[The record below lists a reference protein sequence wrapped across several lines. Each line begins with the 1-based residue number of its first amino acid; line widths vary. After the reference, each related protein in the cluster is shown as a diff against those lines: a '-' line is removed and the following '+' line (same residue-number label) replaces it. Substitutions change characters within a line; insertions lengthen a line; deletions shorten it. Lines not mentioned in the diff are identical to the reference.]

1 MSALLAGVA
10 GLVCGVLSGL
20 GIGGGTLL
28 MVWMTAVMDM
38 EQRMAQGINLLYFLP
53 TAACALIFH
62 IKNRLIRW
70 RVVLPAAITGCLS
83 AAGAAL
89 LATSVDA
96 SLLRKLFGRHLRVG
110 GSGRMYDKA
119 LYVGHIGQQREYLQ
133 RVNKLP
139 CCGFASLYLKG
150 KDAAATVRIIFLIQF
165 MIRMLL

>member
-53 TAACALIFH
+53 TAVCALIFH

-96 SLLRKLFGRHLRVG
+96 SLLRKLFGG
-110 GSGRMYDKA
+110 
-119 LYVGHIGQQREYLQ
+119 
-133 RVNKLP
+133 
-139 CCGFASLYLKG
+139 
-150 KDAAATVRIIFLIQF
+150 FLILVGITELF
-165 MIRMLL
+165 GAHARDKKAK

>member
-1 MSALLAGVA
+1 MSALVAGAA
-10 GLVCGVLSGL
+10 GLVCGVFSGL

-96 SLLRKLFGRHLRVG
+96 SLLRKLFGG
-110 GSGRMYDKA
+110 
-119 LYVGHIGQQREYLQ
+119 
-133 RVNKLP
+133 
-139 CCGFASLYLKG
+139 
-150 KDAAATVRIIFLIQF
+150 FLILVGITELF
-165 MIRMLL
+165 GAHARDKKAK

>member
-1 MSALLAGVA
+1 MSALVAGVA

-96 SLLRKLFGRHLRVG
+96 SLLRKLFGG
-110 GSGRMYDKA
+110 
-119 LYVGHIGQQREYLQ
+119 
-133 RVNKLP
+133 
-139 CCGFASLYLKG
+139 
-150 KDAAATVRIIFLIQF
+150 FLILVGITELF
-165 MIRMLL
+165 GAHARDKKAK